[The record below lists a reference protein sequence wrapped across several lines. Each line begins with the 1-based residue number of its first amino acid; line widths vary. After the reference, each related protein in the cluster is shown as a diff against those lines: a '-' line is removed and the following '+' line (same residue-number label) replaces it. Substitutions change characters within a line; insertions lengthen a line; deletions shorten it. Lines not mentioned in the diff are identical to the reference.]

1 MPPETLGER
10 APLGDVFGEYC
21 SIMLTGERTNER
33 ASELVF
39 VVEEHLEE
47 KVDNE
52 QQPEFNPH
60 QSSSAAAAGRGGMF
74 LAMRASNSTSSLK
87 WVSNT

>member
-21 SIMLTGERTNER
+21 SIMLRGNRT
-33 ASELVF
+33 SELVF

-47 KVDNE
+47 KVDDE

-74 LAMRASNSTSSLK
+74 LAMRASNSTSSLR